1 MGPYLLTTITTTTPS
16 LTNSTTIAYITP
28 SPQN

>member
-1 MGPYLLTTITTTTPS
+1 MGTTITTTTPS